1 MKNILKIT
9 SIFLVL
15 VIMISSFTSCGDD
28 IVDGT
33 SGSAD
38 GVTSQ
43 ELPARS
49 VLKIGYNGFRGYFNP
64 FYASDENDMDVV
76 QLTSVH
82 LLTFDR
88 DGVLVENAIN
98 GETRSYNGTDYKYQ
112 GISNVSYSVD
122 ADGYATYEFEL
133 RQDVKFSDGKVMTV
147 DDVIFTMYVL
157 SDPSYDGP
165 MLFCELPIIGLDEYK
180 GGLVDK
186 IEGIEKT
193 GEYSFKVRMSYIAI
207 DALSMLNIYVAPLH
221 YYGQSDLY
229 DYENNKFGFEKGNLG
244 FLKEKAGVA
253 FGAGPY
259 YVKKYSDDVIYLQYN
274 EHYYKGTPQL
284 KSIELKVADENRLIQ
299 GVVNGDFDIA
309 MPYYDRNVIESIK
322 QVNGGEISG
331 ALVSTLVSE
340 SQGYGYIGICSDTV
354 KVGTDKESV
363 ESKNLRKAFATLF
376 SVYRYSAVTDYF
388 GESAKVI
395 NYPFDFENSVY
406 DGIYSTDV
414 NGNGIYTSDTDEA
427 DMVSAAFLACIEY
440 FKAAGFVFDESA
452 GKFTAAPDGASLAYQ
467 VYVAGNNV
475 EDHPAYNIFANA
487 KNALNSIGIT
497 LILNDVE
504 ENVMWDM
511 LDRGQCQIW
520 AAAWNNIYASS
531 MYSIYHSSNINGLN
545 GSTGLN
551 VYGITDDTLDGMLVM
566 GKLSSED
573 LSESTLFF
581 DCYEI
586 ITDWAVEIPV
596 YRRINAVVFNTQ
608 AVNVDTFPE
617 DFNEHWDWIYDIEKI
632 QLNIGF

>member
-133 RQDVKFSDGKVMTV
+133 RQDVKFSDGKAMTA
-147 DDVIFTMYVL
+147 DDVIFSMYVL

-193 GEYSFKVRMSYIAI
+193 GEYSF
-207 DALSMLNIYVAPLH
+207 
-221 YYGQSDLY
+221 
-229 DYENNKFGFEKGNLG
+229 
-244 FLKEKAGVA
+244 
-253 FGAGPY
+253 
-259 YVKKYSDDVIYLQYN
+259 
-274 EHYYKGTPQL
+274 
-284 KSIELKVADENRLIQ
+284 
-299 GVVNGDFDIA
+299 
-309 MPYYDRNVIESIK
+309 
-322 QVNGGEISG
+322 
-331 ALVSTLVSE
+331 
-340 SQGYGYIGICSDTV
+340 
-354 KVGTDKESV
+354 
-363 ESKNLRKAFATLF
+363 
-376 SVYRYSAVTDYF
+376 
-388 GESAKVI
+388 
-395 NYPFDFENSVY
+395 
-406 DGIYSTDV
+406 
-414 NGNGIYTSDTDEA
+414 
-427 DMVSAAFLACIEY
+427 
-440 FKAAGFVFDESA
+440 
-452 GKFTAAPDGASLAYQ
+452 
-467 VYVAGNNV
+467 
-475 EDHPAYNIFANA
+475 
-487 KNALNSIGIT
+487 
-497 LILNDVE
+497 
-504 ENVMWDM
+504 
-511 LDRGQCQIW
+511 
-520 AAAWNNIYASS
+520 
-531 MYSIYHSSNINGLN
+531 
-545 GSTGLN
+545 
-551 VYGITDDTLDGMLVM
+551 
-566 GKLSSED
+566 
-573 LSESTLFF
+573 
-581 DCYEI
+581 
-586 ITDWAVEIPV
+586 
-596 YRRINAVVFNTQ
+596 
-608 AVNVDTFPE
+608 
-617 DFNEHWDWIYDIEKI
+617 
-632 QLNIGF
+632 